1 MQIVSKSFVLAFSL
15 QILLTGC
22 ASITKDSN
30 QPVKIETYNK
40 NNVAIIGAKCTAKN
54 ERGEWSATTPNT
66 VSAHRSGQNLLV
78 NCEKEGEEPGFAT
91 VISRANGGMFGNILF
106 GGGIGAIIDHNKG
119 TAYSYPD
126 WIRVIMGDNLVY
138 DRKNNKD
145 NEVML
150 GQPASPEEL
159 KKIEV
164 AKAAEEKAAQEKAL
178 AEEKAAHDKVSAE
191 VNQSTP

>member
-1 MQIVSKSFVLAFSL
+1 MQVNRYNLILALVIPTLF
-15 QILLTGC
+15 TGC

-30 QPVKIETYNK
+30 QPVKVETYSKDNTM
-40 NNVAIIGAKCTAKN
+40 IEGATCTAKN
-54 ERGEWSATTPNT
+54 ERGEWSAKTPGAL
-66 VSAHRSGQNLLV
+66 VVHRSGQNLLV
-78 NCEKEGEEPGFAT
+78 NCTKEGEASGIAT

-145 NEVML
+145 DEVML
-150 GQPASPEEL
+150 GQAASPEEL
-159 KKIEV
+159 KKIEL
-164 AKAAEEKAAQEKAL
+164 AKAEEEKLAQEKAEAESAAQEKA
-178 AEEKAAHDKVSAE
+178 AT
-191 VNQSTP
+191 QTTP

>member
-1 MQIVSKSFVLAFSL
+1 MHINRQALLLALIAHSFLA
-15 QILLTGC
+15 GC
-22 ASITKDSN
+22 ATITKDAN
-30 QPVKIETYNK
+30 QAVKVETYSKDNTM
-40 NNVAIIGAKCTAKN
+40 IEGATCTAKN
-54 ERGEWSATTPNT
+54 ERGEWTAKTPGALM
-66 VSAHRSGQNLLV
+66 VHRSGQNLLV
-78 NCEKEGEEPGFAT
+78 NCSKEGEESGIAT

-150 GQPASPEEL
+150 GQSATPEEL
-159 KKIEV
+159 KKIEL
-164 AKAAEEKAAQEKAL
+164 AKAEEEKLAQEKAL
-178 AEEKAAHDKVSAE
+178 AEEAKNK
-191 VNQSTP
+191 STAQTTP

>member
-1 MQIVSKSFVLAFSL
+1 MRVNRPAVVLAITL
-15 QILLTGC
+15 QTLLTGC

-30 QPVKIETYNK
+30 QPVKVETYSK
-40 NNVAIIGAKCTAKN
+40 NNTIIEDVTCTAKN
-54 ERGEWSATTPNT
+54 ERGEWTAKTPGAL
-66 VSAHRSGQNLLV
+66 VVHRSGQNLLV
-78 NCEKEGEEPGFAT
+78 NCIKEGEASGIAT

-145 NEVML
+145 NEVMI
-150 GQPASPEEL
+150 GQPASSEEL

-164 AKAAEEKAAQEKAL
+164 AKAEEEKLVQEKAMAEKAAQ
-178 AEEKAAHDKVSAE
+178 DKT
-191 VNQSTP
+191 STEPTPTTP

>member
-1 MQIVSKSFVLAFSL
+1 MQVNRYNLMLALVIPTLF
-15 QILLTGC
+15 TGC

-30 QPVKIETYNK
+30 QPVKVETYSKDNK
-40 NNVAIIGAKCTAKN
+40 MIEGATCTAKN
-54 ERGEWSATTPNT
+54 ERGEWSAKTPGAL
-66 VSAHRSGQNLLV
+66 VVHRSGQNLLV
-78 NCEKEGEEPGFAT
+78 NCIKEGEATGIAT

-145 NEVML
+145 DEVLL
-150 GQPASPEEL
+150 GQAASPEEI
-159 KKIEV
+159 KKIEL
-164 AKAAEEKAAQEKAL
+164 AKAEEEKLAQEKAL
-178 AEEKAAHDKVSAE
+178 AEKAAQEKTAK
-191 VNQSTP
+191 QTTP

>member
-1 MQIVSKSFVLAFSL
+1 MQVNRQALVLAL
-15 QILLTGC
+15 TIQTLLTGC

-30 QPVKIETYNK
+30 QPVKVETYSK
-40 NNVAIIGAKCTAKN
+40 NNAMIEGATCTAKN
-54 ERGEWSATTPNT
+54 ERGEWTAKTPGAL
-66 VSAHRSGQNLLV
+66 VVHRSGQNLLV
-78 NCEKEGEEPGFAT
+78 NCVKEGESSGIAT

-150 GQPASPEEL
+150 GQAASPEEL
-159 KKIEV
+159 KKIEA
-164 AKAAEEKAAQEKAL
+164 AKAEEEKIAKEKAL
-178 AEEKAAHDKVSAE
+178 AEKAVQDKAATAA
-191 VNQSTP
+191 TP

>member
-1 MQIVSKSFVLAFSL
+1 MKKISHIVPLILSSVLFS
-15 QILLTGC
+15 GC

-30 QPVKIETYNK
+30 QPVQIETYSKDNK
-40 NNVAIIGAKCTAKN
+40 LVSGAKCIAKN
-54 ERGEWSATTPNT
+54 ERGEWTTTSTGT
-66 VSAHRSGQNLLV
+66 VNVHRSGQNLV
-78 NCEKEGEEPGFAT
+78 VACDKEGEQTGNGT

-126 WIRVIMGDNLVY
+126 WIRVILGDNLVF

-150 GQPASPEEL
+150 GQPATSEQL
-159 KKIEV
+159 KTIEAEKV
-164 AKAAEEKAAQEKAL
+164 AEAKAAQEKAA
-178 AEEKAAHDKVSAE
+178 AEEKAKAKAT
-191 VNQSTP
+191 Q